1 MTPNN
6 YKKISILIPAY
17 NEQGTVVKLL
27 NKVKAAEILLGKEI
41 IIIDNNSRDDT
52 NRLVSEWILKNK
64 DVHAKLLVEKLK
76 ARAPQSD
83 LALKSRQAIF

>member
-1 MTPNN
+1 
-6 YKKISILIPAY
+6 LIPAY